1 MSEGPDRLEEATA
14 LAKAN
19 GRVVVVPK
27 ANELFVD
34 IDSEADMERFKRL
47 RATVES
53 FLPLK
58 VDVRPSPSGRPGRH
72 HIVVTLDREVTEI
85 ERVALQ
91 AILGSDPTREAL
103 SYRRILNSITPATLF
118 FENP

>member
-14 LAKAN
+14 LAKAK

-34 IDSEADMERFKRL
+34 IDSEADMERFQRIRVTL
-47 RATVES
+47 ES
-53 FLPLK
+53 FLSLK
-58 VDVRPSPSGRPGRH
+58 VDIRPSPSGRPDRH

-103 SYRRILNSITPATLF
+103 SYRRILKGIAPATLF